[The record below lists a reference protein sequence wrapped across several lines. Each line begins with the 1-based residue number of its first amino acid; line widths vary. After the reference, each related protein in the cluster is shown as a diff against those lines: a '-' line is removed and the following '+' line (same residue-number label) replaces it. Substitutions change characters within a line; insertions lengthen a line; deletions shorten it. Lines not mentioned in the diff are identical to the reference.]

1 MPEQPLTNQPE
12 LTVSE
17 LSGALKR
24 TVEDAFSYVRVRGE
38 ISGYKLA
45 PSGHLYFSLKDEQ
58 SLINAVCWKGTTS
71 RLPCTPE
78 DGMEVIC
85 TGRVTTYAGRS
96 QYQLIVESIEPA
108 GVGALMALLE
118 KRKQQL
124 AQEGLFDPARKKPL
138 PFLPEIIGVITSPTG
153 AVIRDILHRLQ
164 DRFPRHVLL
173 WPVLVQGDQAASQ
186 VANAIYGFN
195 SLTKDSRVPRPD
207 VIIVARGG
215 GSLEDLWPFNE
226 EIVVRAAAASE
237 IPLISA
243 VGHETDTTL
252 IDYVSDRRAPTPTA
266 AAEMAVPVRA
276 ELSMAL
282 RNTEQRIARIITRMQ
297 SEKEQ
302 RFDDMAE
309 RLYKALPTY
318 LDKKHLALMSRS
330 SKLQTPAHRISEAQN
345 ALALYSQRIQFAL
358 QQSVRK
364 QEHRLQLITRGLTP
378 HSLRKEIDL
387 GEKQVQE
394 RYARLERSYHTIC
407 QRVEQRLQIATT
419 LLESLHYK
427 KVLQRGFAIV
437 RDSAGQV
444 VSSSAKAKEST
455 RLQIEFA
462 DGEVAT
468 YTGEK
473 PISARK
479 KSSPNSGEGGQSSLF

>member
-1 MPEQPLTNQPE
+1 MNPEQLTHNQPE

-24 TVEDAFSYVRVRGE
+24 TVEDAFGYVRVRGE

-45 PSGHLYFSLKDEQ
+45 PSGHLYFSLKDDQ
-58 SLINAVCWKGTTS
+58 SLINAICWKGTSS

-85 TGRVTTYAGRS
+85 TGKITTYAGRS

-118 KRKQQL
+118 KRKQQF

-138 PFLPEIIGVITSPTG
+138 PFLPDIIGVITSPTG

-186 VANAIYGFN
+186 IANAIHGFN
-195 SLTKDSRVPRPD
+195 SLKPDSRVPRPD

-226 EIVVRAAAASE
+226 EIVVRAAASSQ

-276 ELSMAL
+276 ELQLAL
-282 RNTEQRIARIITRMQ
+282 HATEQRINRMITRIQ
-297 SEKEQ
+297 SDKEQ
-302 RFDDMAE
+302 RFDDITE
-309 RLYKALPTY
+309 RLAKALPTY
-318 LDKKHLALMSRS
+318 LDKKYLALMSRS

-358 QQSVRK
+358 QHSVRK

-378 HSLRKEIDL
+378 HNLRKEIDL
-387 GEKQVQE
+387 GIKQVHE
-394 RYARLERSYHTIC
+394 NYARLERSYHTLC
-407 QRVEQRLQIATT
+407 QRAEQRLHISTT

-437 RDSAGQV
+437 RDNAGQI
-444 VSSSAKAKEST
+444 VSSSTKAKESA
-455 RLQIEFA
+455 RLQVEFA
-462 DGEVAT
+462 DGEVTA
-468 YTGEK
+468 YTGDK
-473 PISARK
+473 PLSVRK
-479 KSSPNSGEGGQSSLF
+479 KKNDGGTGQSSLF